1 MGKVIDQVF
10 DIYITEETN
19 CSATMYKSILNSRG
33 IEVSDDAL
41 MIFSGYSGGVSTE
54 NLCGAVI
61 GAVAAF
67 GYLINK
73 GDDDTFELSK
83 DATEKFYNRVAEK
96 FGSTNCHDIKTV
108 YRTEEMRCLEAV
120 KIIADIAEEVL
131 QEFKD

>member
-41 MIFSGYSGGVSTE
+41 RIFSGYSGGVSTE

-67 GYLINK
+67 SYLMQRKSSITGLQK
-73 GDDDTFELSK
+73 SL
-83 DATEKFYNRVAEK
+83 AVP
-96 FGSTNCHDIKTV
+96 TV
-108 YRTEEMRCLEAV
+108 TTLKPFIEP
-120 KIIADIAEEVL
+120 K
-131 QEFKD
+131 K